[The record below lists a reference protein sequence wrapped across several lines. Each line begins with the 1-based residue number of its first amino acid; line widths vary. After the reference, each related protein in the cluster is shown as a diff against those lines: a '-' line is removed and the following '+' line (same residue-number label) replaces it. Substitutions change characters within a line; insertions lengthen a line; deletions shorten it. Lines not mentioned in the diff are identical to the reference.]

1 MKMPPALLLAC
12 VLCSTAWAQDN
23 PAQPAAAQPAAQTE
37 AAATTA
43 AAAAPAPQAAGTNKI
58 CRMTHGWTCHLN
70 DTSLEPGAHCMCRD
84 HPGVVDVQ

>member
-1 MKMPPALLLAC
+1 MKMPTALLVAC

-23 PAQPAAAQPAAQTE
+23 PAQPAAAQPAQTE
-37 AAATTA
+37 AAAATT

-58 CRMTHGWTCHLN
+58 CRMTHGWNCHLN

-84 HPGVVDVQ
+84 HPGIVDVQ